1 MMIIN
6 CKMTLVKLDNWPGKF
21 ISLVVNID
29 EKRKKQEDHQ
39 LKELIY

>member
-1 MMIIN
+1 
-6 CKMTLVKLDNWPGKF
+6 MTLVKLDNWPGKF